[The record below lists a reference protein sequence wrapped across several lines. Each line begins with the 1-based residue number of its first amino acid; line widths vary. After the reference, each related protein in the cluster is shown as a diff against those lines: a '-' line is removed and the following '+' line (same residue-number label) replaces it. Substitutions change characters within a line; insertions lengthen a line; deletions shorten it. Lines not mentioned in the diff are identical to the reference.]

1 MKKEYLSPTMA
12 VIPVIQEHSVLET
25 GSGNLPDGSQ
35 GHNMDDETE
44 EYDTDESTHIS
55 GQAKQVS
62 LFFEEPFTMHK
73 VLKFVVYAVITLGVA
88 ACSQDDINSAEQN
101 KSNEETTITVDVTLD
116 KNVEEMVNAKQM
128 TAVWDTEQSAMTR
141 TPITYDK
148 QGSLTYNWKVG
159 STIPLFVYITDGAH
173 RISSKIDKGLQI
185 ISANKGY
192 FTFSVPAYFDL
203 SKLQV
208 ASATGKE
215 DGVENGAW
223 TQGIGTDGVM
233 RVSGPKE
240 IDATSYDYNI
250 PLYSKLTKVD
260 PVAKHA
266 KVQFLML
273 GSWIGVRAKSDMF
286 YKSNVYSIALKSDVL
301 HMDGTFDLSQT
312 SPVWKP
318 SPYRINIDRRQ
329 GKVLDE
335 CDTIKVNNFAIGGE
349 ADGAG
354 TTKYTKPFYIWVKA
368 TPGVTSTTKARVI
381 RRSEADSKTGAV
393 APQIDFLSM
402 RNRFCREAKA
412 IVDFKEGDTYNF
424 SINASLKETRGALM
438 ITEYYHS
445 SAENGENSWIEITN
459 ASRETVS
466 LKGYYLV
473 SPNPLN
479 VPPYR
484 ALYVANLTDLKALSR
499 GSSSVGMPG
508 NSTTSIP
515 AGKSICLA
523 AGTGYTEVVAKNKA
537 YQVINT
543 GSGVAS
549 PSAVTGRVRYSKFI
563 CKDGW
568 NIDLKN
574 PNNNIVDNFGIQVDY
589 KLNGSNGFYYNYYLG
604 QKDFIRSKEMSF
616 NAPYNGFNPMGWYY
630 MPIETSGLNF
640 LGTFNDYDSRFIP
653 FVDYKDG
660 GSANRVERY
669 HDMSYYTNIVHLP

>member
-1 MKKEYLSPTMA
+1 MNYIVKA
-12 VIPVIQEHSVLET
+12 FI
-25 GSGNLPDGSQ
+25 
-35 GHNMDDETE
+35 
-44 EYDTDESTHIS
+44 
-55 GQAKQVS
+55 
-62 LFFEEPFTMHK
+62 
-73 VLKFVVYAVITLGVA
+73 YATITFGLV
-88 ACSQDDINSAEQN
+88 ACSQEDINSTEQQ
-101 KSNEETTITVDVTLD
+101 KAKEEITFTVDVTLD
-116 KNVEEMVNAKQM
+116 KNVEDMVNAKQM
-128 TAVWDTEQSAMTR
+128 TNVWDAEQPAATR

-148 QGSLTYNWKVG
+148 QGSLTYNWRVG
-159 STIPLFVYITDGAH
+159 STIPLFVYITDGT
-173 RISSKIDKGLQI
+173 RQISRKVAKGLQI

-192 FTFSVPAYFDL
+192 FTFSVPSDFDL

-223 TQGIGTDGVM
+223 TQGIGANGVM
-233 RVSGPKE
+233 RVFGPE
-240 IDATSYDYNI
+240 VIDASSYDYNI

-260 PVAKHA
+260 PATKHA

-273 GSWIGVRAKSDMF
+273 GSWIGVRAKSDMY

-301 HMDGTFDLSQT
+301 HMDGTFDLSQA

-318 SPYRINIDRRQ
+318 SSYRINVDKRQ

-335 CDTIKVNNFAIGGE
+335 CDTIRVNNFAIGGE

-368 TPGVTSTTKARVI
+368 TPGVTSTKKARVI
-381 RRSEADSKTGAV
+381 LRSEADSKTGAV

-402 RNRFCREAKA
+402 RNRFYREAKD
-412 IVDFKEGDTYNF
+412 IVDFKDGDTYNF

-445 SAENGENSWIEITN
+445 SAQNGENSWIEITN

-473 SPNPLN
+473 SPNPWN
-479 VPPYR
+479 VPPYGR
-484 ALYVANLTDLKALSR
+484 LYVANLTDLKTLIR

-523 AGTGYTEVVAKNKA
+523 AGTGYAEVVAKNKA

-543 GSGVAS
+543 GSGIAS
-549 PSAVTGRVRYSKFI
+549 PSAVTGGVHYSKFI

-568 NIDLKN
+568 NIDLRD
-574 PNNNIVDNFGIQVDY
+574 PNNNIVDNFGIQVHY
-589 KLNGSNGFYYNYYLG
+589 ILNGSNGFYYNYYLG
-604 QKDFIRSKEMSF
+604 EKDFIRSKETPF
-616 NAPYNGFNPMGWYY
+616 NAPYNGFNPKGWYY

-640 LGTFNDYDSRFIP
+640 LGTFNDYDGRFIP
-653 FVDYKDG
+653 FKDYNDG
-660 GSANRVERY
+660 GDFTKRDRY
-669 HDMSYYTNIVHLP
+669 RDMSYYTDIVHLP

>member
-1 MKKEYLSPTMA
+1 
-12 VIPVIQEHSVLET
+12 
-25 GSGNLPDGSQ
+25 
-35 GHNMDDETE
+35 MDDETE

-192 FTFSVPAYFDL
+192 FTFSVPTNFDL

-301 HMDGTFDLSQT
+301 HMDGTFNLSQT

-318 SPYRINIDRRQ
+318 SEYRINIDRRQ

-381 RRSEADSKTGAV
+381 LRSEADSKTGAV

-549 PSAVTGRVRYSKFI
+549 PSAVTGGVRYSKFI

>member
-1 MKKEYLSPTMA
+1 MNYIVKTL
-12 VIPVIQEHSVLET
+12 I
-25 GSGNLPDGSQ
+25 
-35 GHNMDDETE
+35 
-44 EYDTDESTHIS
+44 
-55 GQAKQVS
+55 
-62 LFFEEPFTMHK
+62 
-73 VLKFVVYAVITLGVA
+73 YATITLGLV
-88 ACSQDDINSAEQN
+88 ACSQEDINSTEQQ
-101 KSNEETTITVDVTLD
+101 KAKEEITFTVDVTLD
-116 KNVEEMVNAKQM
+116 KNVEDMVNAKQM
-128 TAVWDTEQSAMTR
+128 TNVWDAEQPAATR

-148 QGSLTYNWKVG
+148 QGSLTYNWRVG
-159 STIPLFVYITDGAH
+159 STIPLFVYITDGT
-173 RISSKIDKGLQI
+173 RQISRKVAKGLQI

-192 FTFSVPAYFDL
+192 FTFSVPSDFDL

-223 TQGIGTDGVM
+223 TKGIGANGVM
-233 RVSGPKE
+233 RVFGPE
-240 IDATSYDYNI
+240 VIDASSYDYNI

-260 PVAKHA
+260 PATKHA

-273 GSWIGVRAKSDMF
+273 GSWIGVRAKSDMY

-301 HMDGTFDLSQT
+301 HMDGTFDLSQA

-318 SPYRINIDRRQ
+318 SPYRINVDKRQ

-335 CDTIKVNNFAIGGE
+335 CDTIRVNNFAIGGK

-368 TPGVTSTTKARVI
+368 TPGVTSTTKTRVI
-381 RRSEADSKTGAV
+381 LRSEADSKTGAV

-402 RNRFCREAKA
+402 RNRFYREAKA
-412 IVDFKEGDTYNF
+412 IVNFKDGDTYNF

-445 SAENGENSWIEITN
+445 SAQNGENSWIEITN

-473 SPNPLN
+473 SPNPWK
-479 VPPYR
+479 VPPYG

-543 GSGVAS
+543 GSGVS
-549 PSAVTGRVRYSKFI
+549 TPSAVTGGVRYSKYI

-568 NIDLKN
+568 NIDLKD
-574 PNNNIVDNFGIQVDY
+574 PNNNIVDNFGVEVAY
-589 KLNGSNGFYYNYYLG
+589 LLNGSNGFYYNYYLG
-604 QKDFIRSKEMSF
+604 ERDFIRSKETPF
-616 NAPYNGFNPMGWYY
+616 NAPYNGFNPKGWYY

-653 FVDYKDG
+653 FVDNKDG
-660 GSANRVERY
+660 GNFTKAERY
-669 HDMSYYTNIVHLP
+669 RDMSYYTNIIHLP

>member
-1 MKKEYLSPTMA
+1 MNYIVKA
-12 VIPVIQEHSVLET
+12 FI
-25 GSGNLPDGSQ
+25 
-35 GHNMDDETE
+35 
-44 EYDTDESTHIS
+44 
-55 GQAKQVS
+55 
-62 LFFEEPFTMHK
+62 
-73 VLKFVVYAVITLGVA
+73 YATITLGLV
-88 ACSQDDINSAEQN
+88 ACSQEDINSTEQQ
-101 KSNEETTITVDVTLD
+101 KAKEEITFTVDVTLD
-116 KNVEEMVNAKQM
+116 KNVEDMVNAKQM
-128 TAVWDTEQSAMTR
+128 TNVWDAEQPATTR

-148 QGSLTYNWKVG
+148 QGSLTYNWRVG
-159 STIPLFVYITDGAH
+159 STIPLFVYITDGKYQK
-173 RISSKIDKGLQI
+173 SYKLDKGLQV
-185 ISANKGY
+185 ISAHKGY
-192 FTFSVPAYFDL
+192 FTFSVPSDFDL

-223 TQGIGTDGVM
+223 TQGIGYDGVM
-233 RVSGPKE
+233 RVFGPKV
-240 IDATSYDYNI
+240 IDASSYDYNI

-260 PVAKHA
+260 PATKHA

-273 GSWIGVRAKSDMF
+273 GSWIGVRAKSDMY

-301 HMDGTFDLSQT
+301 HMDGKFDLSKA
-312 SPVWKP
+312 SPIWEADK
-318 SPYRINIDRRQ
+318 YRISFNARHNTI
-329 GKVLDE
+329 VDE
-335 CDTIKVNNFAIGGE
+335 CDTIRVNNFAIGGD

-368 TPGVTSTTKARVI
+368 TPGATSTTKARVI
-381 RRSEADSKTGAV
+381 LRSEADSKTGAV

-402 RNRFCREAKA
+402 RNRFYREAKA
-412 IVDFKEGDTYNF
+412 TVDFKDGDTYNF

-473 SPNPLN
+473 SPNPWN
-479 VPPYR
+479 VPPYGR
-484 ALYVANLTDLKALSR
+484 LYVANLTDLKTLSR

-523 AGTGYTEVVAKNKA
+523 AGTGYAEVVAKNKA

-543 GSGVAS
+543 GSGVS
-549 PSAVTGRVRYSKFI
+549 TPSAVTGGVRYSKYI

-568 NIDLKN
+568 NIDLKD
-574 PNNNIVDNFGIQVDY
+574 PNNNIVDNFGVEVGY
-589 KLNGSNGFYYNYYLG
+589 LLNGSNGFYYNYYLG
-604 QKDFIRSKEMSF
+604 ERDFIRSKETPF
-616 NAPYNGFNPMGWYY
+616 NAPYNGFNPKGWYY

-660 GSANRVERY
+660 GSVNRVDRY
-669 HDMSYYTNIVHLP
+669 RDMSYYTNIIHLP

>member
-1 MKKEYLSPTMA
+1 MNYIVKA
-12 VIPVIQEHSVLET
+12 FI
-25 GSGNLPDGSQ
+25 
-35 GHNMDDETE
+35 
-44 EYDTDESTHIS
+44 
-55 GQAKQVS
+55 
-62 LFFEEPFTMHK
+62 
-73 VLKFVVYAVITLGVA
+73 YATITLGLV
-88 ACSQDDINSAEQN
+88 ACSQEDINSTEQQ
-101 KSNEETTITVDVTLD
+101 KAKEEITFTVDVTLD
-116 KNVEEMVNAKQM
+116 KNVEDMVNAKQM
-128 TAVWDTEQSAMTR
+128 TNVWDAEQPAATR

-148 QGSLTYNWKVG
+148 QGSLTYNWRVG
-159 STIPLFVYITDGAH
+159 STIPLFVYITDGKYKK
-173 RISSKIDKGLQI
+173 SYKLDKGLQV

-192 FTFSVPAYFDL
+192 FTFSVPSDFDL

-223 TQGIGTDGVM
+223 TKGIGANGVM
-233 RVSGPKE
+233 RVFGPE
-240 IDATSYDYNI
+240 VIDASSYDYNI

-260 PVAKHA
+260 PATKHA

-273 GSWIGVRAKSDMF
+273 GSWIGVRAKSDMY

-301 HMDGTFDLSQT
+301 HMDGTFDLSQA

-318 SPYRINIDRRQ
+318 SPYRINVDKRQ

-335 CDTIKVNNFAIGGE
+335 CDTIRVNNFSIGGK

-368 TPGVTSTTKARVI
+368 TPGVTSTTKTRVI
-381 RRSEADSKTGAV
+381 LRSEADSKTGAV

-402 RNRFCREAKA
+402 RNRFYREAKA
-412 IVDFKEGDTYNF
+412 IVDFKDGDTYNF

-473 SPNPLN
+473 SPNPWN
-479 VPPYR
+479 VPPYGR
-484 ALYVANLTDLKALSR
+484 LYVANLTDLKTLSR

-523 AGTGYTEVVAKNKA
+523 AGTGYAEVVAKNKA

-543 GSGVAS
+543 GSGIAS
-549 PSAVTGRVRYSKFI
+549 PSAVTGGVHYSKFI

-568 NIDLKN
+568 NIDLRD
-574 PNNNIVDNFGIQVDY
+574 PNNNIVDNFGIQVHY
-589 KLNGSNGFYYNYYLG
+589 ILNGSNGFYYNYYLG
-604 QKDFIRSKEMSF
+604 EKDFIRSKETPF
-616 NAPYNGFNPMGWYY
+616 NAPYNGFNPKGWYY

-640 LGTFNDYDSRFIP
+640 LGTFNDYDGRFIP
-653 FVDYKDG
+653 FKDYNDG
-660 GSANRVERY
+660 GDFTKRNRYR
-669 HDMSYYTNIVHLP
+669 DMSYYTDIVHLP

>member
-1 MKKEYLSPTMA
+1 MNYIVKA
-12 VIPVIQEHSVLET
+12 FI
-25 GSGNLPDGSQ
+25 
-35 GHNMDDETE
+35 
-44 EYDTDESTHIS
+44 
-55 GQAKQVS
+55 
-62 LFFEEPFTMHK
+62 
-73 VLKFVVYAVITLGVA
+73 YATITLGLV
-88 ACSQDDINSAEQN
+88 ACSQEDINSTEQQ
-101 KSNEETTITVDVTLD
+101 KAKEEITFTVDVTLD
-116 KNVEEMVNAKQM
+116 KDVEDMVNAKQM
-128 TAVWDTEQSAMTR
+128 TNVWDAEQPAATR

-148 QGSLTYNWKVG
+148 QGSLTYNWRVG
-159 STIPLFVYITDGAH
+159 STIPLFVYITDGKYKK
-173 RISSKIDKGLQI
+173 SYKLDKGLQV
-185 ISANKGY
+185 ISAHKGY
-192 FTFSVPAYFDL
+192 FTFSVPSDFDL

-223 TQGIGTDGVM
+223 TQGIGYDGIM
-233 RVSGPKE
+233 RVFGPKV
-240 IDATSYDYNI
+240 IDASSYDYNI

-260 PVAKHA
+260 PSTKHA

-273 GSWIGVRAKSDMF
+273 GSWIGVRAKSDMY

-301 HMDGTFDLSQT
+301 HMDGKFDLSKA
-312 SPVWKP
+312 SPVWEADK
-318 SPYRINIDRRQ
+318 YRISFNARHNTI
-329 GKVLDE
+329 VDE
-335 CDTIKVNNFAIGGE
+335 CDTIRVNNFAIGGE

-368 TPGVTSTTKARVI
+368 TPGATSTTKTRVI
-381 RRSEADSKTGAV
+381 LRSEADSKTGAV

-402 RNRFCREAKA
+402 RNRFYREAKD
-412 IVDFKEGDTYNF
+412 IVNFKDGDTYNF

-445 SAENGENSWIEITN
+445 SAQNGENSWIEITN

-473 SPNPLN
+473 SPNPWN
-479 VPPYR
+479 VPPYG

-523 AGTGYTEVVAKNKA
+523 AGTGYAEVVAKNKA

-543 GSGVAS
+543 GSGVS
-549 PSAVTGRVRYSKFI
+549 TPSAVTGGVRYSKYI

-568 NIDLKN
+568 NIDLKD
-574 PNNNIVDNFGIQVDY
+574 PNNNIVDNFGVEVAY
-589 KLNGSNGFYYNYYLG
+589 LLNGSNGFYYNYYLG
-604 QKDFIRSKEMSF
+604 ERDFIRSKETPF
-616 NAPYNGFNPMGWYY
+616 NAPYNGFNPKGWYY

-653 FVDYKDG
+653 FVDNKDG
-660 GSANRVERY
+660 GNFTKAERY
-669 HDMSYYTNIVHLP
+669 RDMSYYTNIIHLP

>member
-1 MKKEYLSPTMA
+1 MRWTLQLLPVPQLNIHLSYLE
-12 VIPVIQEHSVLET
+12 I
-25 GSGNLPDGSQ
+25 
-35 GHNMDDETE
+35 TE
-44 EYDTDESTHIS
+44 IMNYIVK
-55 GQAKQVS
+55 A
-62 LFFEEPFTMHK
+62 FI
-73 VLKFVVYAVITLGVA
+73 YATITLGLV
-88 ACSQDDINSAEQN
+88 ACSQEDINSPEQQ
-101 KSNEETTITVDVTLD
+101 KAKEEITFTVDVTLD
-116 KNVEEMVNAKQM
+116 KNVEDMVNAKQM
-128 TAVWDTEQSAMTR
+128 TNVWDAEQPAATR

-148 QGSLTYNWKVG
+148 QGSLTYNWRVG
-159 STIPLFVYITDGAH
+159 STIPLFVYITDGT
-173 RISSKIDKGLQI
+173 RQISRKVAKGLQI

-192 FTFSVPAYFDL
+192 FTFSVPSDFDL

-223 TQGIGTDGVM
+223 TQGIGANGVM
-233 RVSGPKE
+233 RVFGPKV
-240 IDATSYDYNI
+240 IDASSYDYNI

-260 PVAKHA
+260 PTTKHA

-273 GSWIGVRAKSDMF
+273 GSWIGVRAKSDMY

-301 HMDGTFDLSQT
+301 HMDGTFDLSQA

-318 SPYRINIDRRQ
+318 GPYRINVDKRQ

-335 CDTIKVNNFAIGGE
+335 CDTIRVNNFAIGGE

-368 TPGVTSTTKARVI
+368 TPGATSTTKTRVI
-381 RRSEADSKTGAV
+381 LRSEADSKTGAV
-393 APQIDFLSM
+393 APQIEFLSM
-402 RNRFCREAKA
+402 RNRFYREAKA
-412 IVDFKEGDTYNF
+412 IVDFKDGDTYNF

-473 SPNPLN
+473 SPNPWN
-479 VPPYR
+479 VPPYG

-523 AGTGYTEVVAKNKA
+523 AGTGYAEVVAKNKA

-543 GSGVAS
+543 GSGVS
-549 PSAVTGRVRYSKFI
+549 TPSAVTGGVRYSKYI

-568 NIDLKN
+568 NIDLKD
-574 PNNNIVDNFGIQVDY
+574 PNNNIVDNLGVEVGY
-589 KLNGSNGFYYNYYLG
+589 LLNGSNGFYYNYYLG
-604 QKDFIRSKEMSF
+604 ERDFIRSKETPF
-616 NAPYNGFNPMGWYY
+616 NAPYNGFNPKGWYY

-660 GSANRVERY
+660 GSVNRPERY
-669 HDMSYYTNIVHLP
+669 HDMSYYTNIIHLP

>member
-1 MKKEYLSPTMA
+1 MNYIVKA
-12 VIPVIQEHSVLET
+12 FI
-25 GSGNLPDGSQ
+25 
-35 GHNMDDETE
+35 
-44 EYDTDESTHIS
+44 
-55 GQAKQVS
+55 
-62 LFFEEPFTMHK
+62 
-73 VLKFVVYAVITLGVA
+73 YATITLGLV
-88 ACSQDDINSAEQN
+88 ACSQEDINSTERQKA
-101 KSNEETTITVDVTLD
+101 KEEITFTVDVTLD
-116 KNVEEMVNAKQM
+116 KNVEDMVNAKQM
-128 TAVWDTEQSAMTR
+128 TNVWDAEQPAATR

-148 QGSLTYNWKVG
+148 QGSLTYNWRVG
-159 STIPLFVYITDGAH
+159 STIPLFVYITDGT
-173 RISSKIDKGLQI
+173 RQISRKVAKGLQI

-192 FTFSVPAYFDL
+192 FTFSVPSDFDL

-223 TQGIGTDGVM
+223 TQGIGVNGVM
-233 RVSGPKE
+233 RVFGPE
-240 IDATSYDYNI
+240 VIDASSYDYNI

-260 PVAKHA
+260 PATKHA

-273 GSWIGVRAKSDMF
+273 GSWIGVRAKSDMY

-301 HMDGTFDLSQT
+301 HMDGTFDLSQA
-312 SPVWKP
+312 SPVWKADK
-318 SPYRINIDRRQ
+318 YRINVDKRQ

-335 CDTIKVNNFAIGGE
+335 CDTIRVNNFAIGGE

-368 TPGVTSTTKARVI
+368 TPGVTSTTKTRVI
-381 RRSEADSKTGAV
+381 LRSEADSKTGAV

-402 RNRFCREAKA
+402 RNRFYREAKA
-412 IVDFKEGDTYNF
+412 IVDFKDGDTYNF

-445 SAENGENSWIEITN
+445 SAQNGENSWIEITN
-459 ASRETVS
+459 ASRETVL

-473 SPNPLN
+473 SPNPWN
-479 VPPYR
+479 VEPYG

-523 AGTGYTEVVAKNKA
+523 AGTGYAEVVAKNKA

-543 GSGVAS
+543 GSGLS
-549 PSAVTGRVRYSKFI
+549 TPSAVTGGVRYSKYI

-568 NIDLKN
+568 NIDLKD
-574 PNNNIVDNFGIQVDY
+574 PNNNIVDNFGVEVAY
-589 KLNGSNGFYYNYYLG
+589 LLNGSNGFYYNYYLG
-604 QKDFIRSKEMSF
+604 ERDFIRSKETPF
-616 NAPYNGFNPMGWYY
+616 NAPYNGFNPKGWYY

-660 GSANRVERY
+660 GSVNRVDRY
-669 HDMSYYTNIVHLP
+669 RDMSYYTNIIHLP

>member
-1 MKKEYLSPTMA
+1 MNYIVKTF
-12 VIPVIQEHSVLET
+12 I
-25 GSGNLPDGSQ
+25 
-35 GHNMDDETE
+35 
-44 EYDTDESTHIS
+44 
-55 GQAKQVS
+55 
-62 LFFEEPFTMHK
+62 
-73 VLKFVVYAVITLGVA
+73 YATITLGLV
-88 ACSQDDINSAEQN
+88 ACSQEDINSTERQKA
-101 KSNEETTITVDVTLD
+101 KEEITFTVDVTLD
-116 KNVEEMVNAKQM
+116 KNVEDMVNAKQM
-128 TAVWDTEQSAMTR
+128 TNVWDAEQPAATR

-148 QGSLTYNWKVG
+148 QGSLTYNWRVG
-159 STIPLFVYITDGAH
+159 STIPLFVYITDGKYKK
-173 RISSKIDKGLQI
+173 SYKLDKGLQV
-185 ISANKGY
+185 ISAHKGY
-192 FTFSVPAYFDL
+192 FTFSVPSYFDS

-223 TQGIGTDGVM
+223 TIGIDYYGVM
-233 RVSGPKE
+233 RVFGPKV
-240 IDATSYDYNI
+240 IDASSYDYNI

-260 PVAKHA
+260 PATKHA

-273 GSWIGVRAKSDMF
+273 GSWIGVRAKSDMY

-301 HMDGTFDLSQT
+301 HMDGTFDLSQA

-318 SPYRINIDRRQ
+318 SPYRINVDKRQ

-335 CDTIKVNNFAIGGE
+335 CDTIRVNNFAIGGE

-368 TPGVTSTTKARVI
+368 TPGATSTTKTRVI
-381 RRSEADSKTGAV
+381 LRSEADSKTGAV

-402 RNRFCREAKA
+402 RNRFYREAKA
-412 IVDFKEGDTYNF
+412 IVDFKDGDTYNF
-424 SINASLKETRGALM
+424 SINASLKETRGVLM

-473 SPNPLN
+473 SPNPWN
-479 VPPYR
+479 VPPYG

-523 AGTGYTEVVAKNKA
+523 ASTGYAEVVAKNKA

-543 GSGVAS
+543 GSGVS
-549 PSAVTGRVRYSKFI
+549 TPSAVTGGVRYSKYI

-568 NIDLKN
+568 NIDLKD
-574 PNNNIVDNFGIQVDY
+574 PNNNIVDNFGVEVGY
-589 KLNGSNGFYYNYYLG
+589 LLNGSNGFYYNYYLG
-604 QKDFIRSKEMSF
+604 ERDFIRSKETPF
-616 NAPYNGFNPMGWYY
+616 NAPYNGFNPKGWYY

-660 GSANRVERY
+660 GSVNRVDR
-669 HDMSYYTNIVHLP
+669 HRDMSYYTNIIHLP

>member
-381 RRSEADSKTGAV
+381 LRSEADSKTGAV

-549 PSAVTGRVRYSKFI
+549 PSAVTGGVRYSKFI

-616 NAPYNGFNPMGWYY
+616 NAPYNGFN
-630 MPIETSGLNF
+630 
-640 LGTFNDYDSRFIP
+640 
-653 FVDYKDG
+653 DG
-660 GSANRVERY
+660 MVLHANRNKR
-669 HDMSYYTNIVHLP
+669 IKLPWNF

>member
-1 MKKEYLSPTMA
+1 MNYIVKA
-12 VIPVIQEHSVLET
+12 FI
-25 GSGNLPDGSQ
+25 
-35 GHNMDDETE
+35 
-44 EYDTDESTHIS
+44 
-55 GQAKQVS
+55 
-62 LFFEEPFTMHK
+62 
-73 VLKFVVYAVITLGVA
+73 YATITLGLV
-88 ACSQDDINSAEQN
+88 ACSQEDINSPGQQKA
-101 KSNEETTITVDVTLD
+101 KEEITFTVDVTLD
-116 KNVEEMVNAKQM
+116 KNVEDMVNAKQM
-128 TAVWDTEQSAMTR
+128 TNVWDAEQPAATR

-148 QGSLTYNWKVG
+148 QGSLTYNWRVG
-159 STIPLFVYITDGAH
+159 STIPLFVYITDGT
-173 RISSKIDKGLQI
+173 RQISRKVATGLQI
-185 ISANKGY
+185 ISAYKGY
-192 FTFSVPAYFDL
+192 FTFSVPSDFDL

-223 TQGIGTDGVM
+223 TQGIGYDGVM
-233 RVSGPKE
+233 RVFGPKV
-240 IDATSYDYNI
+240 IDASSYDYNI

-260 PVAKHA
+260 PATKHA

-273 GSWIGVRAKSDMF
+273 GSWIGVRAKSDMY

-301 HMDGTFDLSQT
+301 HMDGTFDLSQA

-318 SPYRINIDRRQ
+318 GPYRINVDKRQ

-335 CDTIKVNNFAIGGE
+335 CDTIRVNNFAIGGE

-368 TPGVTSTTKARVI
+368 TPGATSTTKTRVI
-381 RRSEADSKTGAV
+381 LRSEADSKTGAV

-402 RNRFCREAKA
+402 RNRFYREAKA
-412 IVDFKEGDTYNF
+412 IVDFKDGDTYNF

-473 SPNPLN
+473 SPNPWN
-479 VPPYR
+479 VPPYG

-499 GSSSVGMPG
+499 GSSSVGMPE

-523 AGTGYTEVVAKNKA
+523 AGTGYAEVVAKNKA

-543 GSGVAS
+543 GSGAS
-549 PSAVTGRVRYSKFI
+549 TPSAVTGGVRYSKYI

-568 NIDLKN
+568 NIDLKD
-574 PNNNIVDNFGIQVDY
+574 PNNNIVDNFGVEVDY
-589 KLNGSNGFYYNYYLG
+589 LLNGSNGFYYNYYLG
-604 QKDFIRSKEMSF
+604 ERDFIRSKETPF
-616 NAPYNGFNPMGWYY
+616 NAPYNGFNPKGWYY

-660 GSANRVERY
+660 GSGNRPERY
-669 HDMSYYTNIVHLP
+669 RDMSYYTNIIHLP

>member
-1 MKKEYLSPTMA
+1 MMKTRSMRWTNQLLPVSQLNIHQSYLE
-12 VIPVIQEHSVLET
+12 I
-25 GSGNLPDGSQ
+25 
-35 GHNMDDETE
+35 TE
-44 EYDTDESTHIS
+44 IMNYIVK
-55 GQAKQVS
+55 A
-62 LFFEEPFTMHK
+62 FI
-73 VLKFVVYAVITLGVA
+73 YATITLGLV
-88 ACSQDDINSAEQN
+88 ACSQEDINSTEQQ
-101 KSNEETTITVDVTLD
+101 KAKEEITFTVDVTLD
-116 KNVEEMVNAKQM
+116 KNVEDMVNAKQM
-128 TAVWDTEQSAMTR
+128 TNVWDAEQPAATR

-148 QGSLTYNWKVG
+148 QGSLTYNWRVG
-159 STIPLFVYITDGAH
+159 STIPLFVYITDGT
-173 RISSKIDKGLQI
+173 RQISRKVAKGLQI

-192 FTFSVPAYFDL
+192 FTFSVPSDFDL

-223 TQGIGTDGVM
+223 TKGIGVNGVM
-233 RVSGPKE
+233 RVFGPE
-240 IDATSYDYNI
+240 VIDASSYDYNI

-260 PVAKHA
+260 PATKHA

-273 GSWIGVRAKSDMF
+273 GSWIGVRAKSDMY

-301 HMDGTFDLSQT
+301 HMDGTFDLSQA
-312 SPVWKP
+312 SPVWKADK
-318 SPYRINIDRRQ
+318 YRINVDKRQ

-335 CDTIKVNNFAIGGE
+335 CDTIRVNNFAIGGE

-368 TPGVTSTTKARVI
+368 TPGVTSTTKTRVI
-381 RRSEADSKTGAV
+381 LRSEADSKTGAV

-402 RNRFCREAKA
+402 RNRFYREAKA
-412 IVDFKEGDTYNF
+412 IVDFKDGDTYNF

-473 SPNPLN
+473 SPNPWN
-479 VPPYR
+479 VPPYGR
-484 ALYVANLTDLKALSR
+484 LYVANLTDLKTLSR

-523 AGTGYTEVVAKNKA
+523 AGTGYAEVVAKNKA

-543 GSGVAS
+543 GSGLS
-549 PSAVTGRVRYSKFI
+549 TPSAVTGGVRYSKYI

-574 PNNNIVDNFGIQVDY
+574 PNNNIVDNFGVEVAY
-589 KLNGSNGFYYNYYLG
+589 LLNGSNGFYYNYYLG
-604 QKDFIRSKEMSF
+604 EKDFIRSKETPF
-616 NAPYNGFNPMGWYY
+616 NAPYNGFNPKGWYY

-640 LGTFNDYDSRFIP
+640 LGTFNDYDGRFIP
-653 FVDYKDG
+653 FKDYNDG
-660 GSANRVERY
+660 GDFTKRNRYR
-669 HDMSYYTNIVHLP
+669 DMSYYTDIVHLP

>member
-1 MKKEYLSPTMA
+1 MNSIIKSFIFVA
-12 VIPVIQEHSVLET
+12 
-25 GSGNLPDGSQ
+25 
-35 GHNMDDETE
+35 
-44 EYDTDESTHIS
+44 IS
-55 GQAKQVS
+55 
-62 LFFEEPFTMHK
+62 
-73 VLKFVVYAVITLGVA
+73 LGLA
-88 ACSQDDINSAEQN
+88 ACSQEDITSNEQ
-101 KSNEETTITVDVTLD
+101 KKATEETTFIVDVTLD
-116 KNVEEMVNAKQM
+116 KNVEDMVNAKQM
-128 TAVWDTEQSAMTR
+128 TAVWDAEQSTMTR

-159 STIPLFVYITDGAH
+159 STIPLFVYITDGKYQK
-173 RISSKIDKGLQI
+173 SYKLDKGLQI

-192 FTFSVPAYFDL
+192 FTFSVPTYFDL

-223 TQGIGTDGVM
+223 TIGIGIDGVM
-233 RVSGPKE
+233 RVFGPKV
-240 IDATSYDYNI
+240 IDANSYDYNI
-250 PLYSKLTKVD
+250 PLYSKLTNVD
-260 PVAKHA
+260 PVTKHA

-273 GSWIGVRAKSDMF
+273 GSWIGVRAKSDMY
-286 YKSNVYSIALKSDVL
+286 YKSSVYSIALKSDVL
-301 HMDGTFDLSQT
+301 HMDGTFDLSQS
-312 SPVWKP
+312 SPIWKP

-335 CDTIKVNNFAIGGE
+335 CDTIRVNNFVIGGE

-381 RRSEADSKTGAV
+381 LRSEADSKTGAV

-402 RNRFCREAKA
+402 RNRFYREAKD
-412 IVDFKEGDTYNF
+412 IVNFKDGDTYNF

-445 SAENGENSWIEITN
+445 SAQNGENSWIEITN

-473 SPNPLN
+473 SPNPWN
-479 VPPYR
+479 VPPYGR
-484 ALYVANLTDLKALSR
+484 LYVANLTDLKALSR
-499 GSSSVGMPG
+499 GSSCVGMPG

-523 AGTGYTEVVAKNKA
+523 AGTGYAEVVSKNKA

-543 GSGVAS
+543 GSGIAS
-549 PSAVTGRVRYSKFI
+549 PSAVTGGVHYSKFI

-568 NIDLKN
+568 NIDLRD
-574 PNNNIVDNFGIQVDY
+574 PNNNIVDNFGIQVHY
-589 KLNGSNGFYYNYYLG
+589 ILNGSNGFYYNYYLG
-604 QKDFIRSKEMSF
+604 EKDFIRSKETPF
-616 NAPYNGFNPMGWYY
+616 NAPYNGFNPKGWYY

-640 LGTFNDYDSRFIP
+640 LGTFNDYDGRFIP
-653 FVDYKDG
+653 FKDYNDG
-660 GSANRVERY
+660 GEFTKSERY
-669 HDMSYYTNIVHLP
+669 RDMSYYTDIVHLP

>member
-62 LFFEEPFTMHK
+62 LFFKEPFTMHK

-192 FTFSVPAYFDL
+192 FTFSVPTNFDL

-318 SPYRINIDRRQ
+318 SEYRINIDRRQ

-335 CDTIKVNNFAIGGE
+335 CDTIRVNNFAIGGE

-381 RRSEADSKTGAV
+381 LRSEADSKTGAV

-549 PSAVTGRVRYSKFI
+549 PSAVTGGVRYSKFI

>member
-1 MKKEYLSPTMA
+1 MNYIVKA
-12 VIPVIQEHSVLET
+12 FI
-25 GSGNLPDGSQ
+25 
-35 GHNMDDETE
+35 
-44 EYDTDESTHIS
+44 
-55 GQAKQVS
+55 
-62 LFFEEPFTMHK
+62 
-73 VLKFVVYAVITLGVA
+73 YATITLGLV
-88 ACSQDDINSAEQN
+88 ACSQEDINSTEQQ
-101 KSNEETTITVDVTLD
+101 KAKEEITFTVDVTLD
-116 KNVEEMVNAKQM
+116 KNVEDMVNAKQM
-128 TAVWDTEQSAMTR
+128 TNVWDAEQPAATR

-148 QGSLTYNWKVG
+148 QGALTYNWRVG
-159 STIPLFVYITDGAH
+159 STIPLFVYITDGKYKK
-173 RISSKIDKGLQI
+173 SYKLDKGLQV
-185 ISANKGY
+185 ISAHKGY
-192 FTFSVPAYFDL
+192 FTFSVPTYFDL

-223 TQGIGTDGVM
+223 TQGIGANGIM
-233 RVSGPKE
+233 RVFGPE
-240 IDATSYDYNI
+240 VIDASSYDYNI

-260 PVAKHA
+260 PATKHA

-273 GSWIGVRAKSDMF
+273 GSWIGVRAKSDMY

-301 HMDGTFDLSQT
+301 HMDGTFDLSQA

-318 SPYRINIDRRQ
+318 SSYRINVDKRQ

-335 CDTIKVNNFAIGGE
+335 CDTIRVNNFAIGGE

-368 TPGVTSTTKARVI
+368 TPGVTSTTKTRVI
-381 RRSEADSKTGAV
+381 LRSEADSKTGAV

-402 RNRFCREAKA
+402 RNRFYREAKA
-412 IVDFKEGDTYNF
+412 TVAFKDGDTYNF

-459 ASRETVS
+459 ASRETIS

-473 SPNPLN
+473 SPNPWN
-479 VPPYR
+479 VEPYGR
-484 ALYVANLTDLKALSR
+484 LYVANLTDLKALSR

-523 AGTGYTEVVAKNKA
+523 AGNGYAEVVSKNKA

-543 GSGVAS
+543 GSGIAS
-549 PSAVTGRVRYSKFI
+549 PSAVTGGVHYSKFI

-568 NIDLKN
+568 NIDLRD
-574 PNNNIVDNFGIQVDY
+574 PNNNIVDNFGIQVHY
-589 KLNGSNGFYYNYYLG
+589 ILNGSNGFYYNYYLG
-604 QKDFIRSKEMSF
+604 EKDFIRSKETPF
-616 NAPYNGFNPMGWYY
+616 NAPYNGFNPKGWYY

-640 LGTFNDYDSRFIP
+640 LGTFNDYDGRFIP
-653 FVDYKDG
+653 FKDYNDG
-660 GSANRVERY
+660 GDFTKRDRY
-669 HDMSYYTNIVHLP
+669 RDMSYYTDIVHLP

>member
-62 LFFEEPFTMHK
+62 LFLKEPFTMHK
-73 VLKFVVYAVITLGVA
+73 VLKFVVYAVITLGIA

-368 TPGVTSTTKARVI
+368 TPGITSTTKARVI
-381 RRSEADSKTGAV
+381 LRSEADSKTGAV

-549 PSAVTGRVRYSKFI
+549 PSAVTGGVRYSKFI

>member
-1 MKKEYLSPTMA
+1 MNYIVKAL
-12 VIPVIQEHSVLET
+12 I
-25 GSGNLPDGSQ
+25 
-35 GHNMDDETE
+35 
-44 EYDTDESTHIS
+44 
-55 GQAKQVS
+55 
-62 LFFEEPFTMHK
+62 
-73 VLKFVVYAVITLGVA
+73 YATITLGLV
-88 ACSQDDINSAEQN
+88 ACSQEDINSTEQQ
-101 KSNEETTITVDVTLD
+101 KAKEEITFTVDVTLD
-116 KNVEEMVNAKQM
+116 KNVEDMVNAKQM
-128 TAVWDTEQSAMTR
+128 TNVWDAEQPAATR

-148 QGSLTYNWKVG
+148 QGSLTYNWRVG
-159 STIPLFVYITDGAH
+159 STIPLFVYITDGT
-173 RISSKIDKGLQI
+173 RQISRKVAKGLQI

-192 FTFSVPAYFDL
+192 FTFSVPSDFDL

-223 TQGIGTDGVM
+223 TKGIGANGVM
-233 RVSGPKE
+233 RVFGPE
-240 IDATSYDYNI
+240 VIDASSYDYNI

-260 PVAKHA
+260 PATKHA

-273 GSWIGVRAKSDMF
+273 GSWIGVRAKSDMY

-301 HMDGTFDLSQT
+301 HMDGTFDLSQA

-318 SPYRINIDRRQ
+318 SPYRINVDKRQ

-335 CDTIKVNNFAIGGE
+335 CDTIRVNNFSIGGK

-368 TPGVTSTTKARVI
+368 TPGVTSTTKTRVI
-381 RRSEADSKTGAV
+381 LRSEADSKTGAV

-402 RNRFCREAKA
+402 RNRFYREAKA
-412 IVDFKEGDTYNF
+412 IVDFKDGDTYNF

-445 SAENGENSWIEITN
+445 SAQNGENSWIEITN

-473 SPNPLN
+473 SPNPWN
-479 VPPYR
+479 VPPYGR
-484 ALYVANLTDLKALSR
+484 LYVANLTDLKALSR

-523 AGTGYTEVVAKNKA
+523 AGTGYAEVVAKNKA

-543 GSGVAS
+543 GSGIAS
-549 PSAVTGRVRYSKFI
+549 PSAVTGGVHYSKFI

-568 NIDLKN
+568 NIDLRD
-574 PNNNIVDNFGIQVDY
+574 PNNNIVDNFGIQVHY
-589 KLNGSNGFYYNYYLG
+589 ILNGSNGFYYNYYLG
-604 QKDFIRSKEMSF
+604 EKDFIRSKETPF
-616 NAPYNGFNPMGWYY
+616 NAPYNGFNPKGWYY

-640 LGTFNDYDSRFIP
+640 LGTFNDYDGRFIP
-653 FVDYKDG
+653 FKDYNDG
-660 GSANRVERY
+660 GDFTKRNRYR
-669 HDMSYYTNIVHLP
+669 DMSYYTDIVHLP

>member
-1 MKKEYLSPTMA
+1 MMKTRSMRWTNQLLPVSQLNIHQSYLE
-12 VIPVIQEHSVLET
+12 I
-25 GSGNLPDGSQ
+25 
-35 GHNMDDETE
+35 TE
-44 EYDTDESTHIS
+44 IMNYIVK
-55 GQAKQVS
+55 A
-62 LFFEEPFTMHK
+62 FI
-73 VLKFVVYAVITLGVA
+73 YATITLGLV
-88 ACSQDDINSAEQN
+88 ACSQEDINSTEQQ
-101 KSNEETTITVDVTLD
+101 KAKEEITFTVDVTLD
-116 KNVEEMVNAKQM
+116 KNVEDMVNAKQM
-128 TAVWDTEQSAMTR
+128 TNVWDAEQPAATR

-148 QGSLTYNWKVG
+148 QGSLTYNWRVG
-159 STIPLFVYITDGAH
+159 STIPLFVYITDGKYKK
-173 RISSKIDKGLQI
+173 SYKLDKGLQV
-185 ISANKGY
+185 ISAHKGY
-192 FTFSVPAYFDL
+192 FTFSVPSDFDL

-223 TQGIGTDGVM
+223 TQGIGADGVM
-233 RVSGPKE
+233 RVFGPE
-240 IDATSYDYNI
+240 VIDASSYDYNI

-260 PVAKHA
+260 PATKHA
-266 KVQFLML
+266 KVQFLMI
-273 GSWIGVRAKSDMF
+273 GSWIGVRAKSDMY

-301 HMDGTFDLSQT
+301 HMDGTFDLSQA

-318 SPYRINIDRRQ
+318 SPYRINVDKRQ

-335 CDTIKVNNFAIGGE
+335 CDTIRVNNFAIGGE

-368 TPGVTSTTKARVI
+368 TPGVTSTTKTRVI
-381 RRSEADSKTGAV
+381 LRSEADSKTGAV

-402 RNRFCREAKA
+402 RNRFYREAKD
-412 IVDFKEGDTYNF
+412 IVDFKDGDTYNF

-445 SAENGENSWIEITN
+445 SAQNGENSWIEITN

-473 SPNPLN
+473 SPNPWN
-479 VPPYR
+479 VPPYGR
-484 ALYVANLTDLKALSR
+484 LYVANLTDLKTLSR

-523 AGTGYTEVVAKNKA
+523 AGTGYAEVVAKNKA

-543 GSGVAS
+543 GSGIAS
-549 PSAVTGRVRYSKFI
+549 PSAVTGGVHYSKFI

-568 NIDLKN
+568 NIDLRD
-574 PNNNIVDNFGIQVDY
+574 PNNNIVDNFGIQVHY
-589 KLNGSNGFYYNYYLG
+589 ILNGSNGFYYNYYLG
-604 QKDFIRSKEMSF
+604 EKDFIRSKETPF
-616 NAPYNGFNPMGWYY
+616 NAPYNGFNPKGWYY

-640 LGTFNDYDSRFIP
+640 LGTFNDYDGRFIP
-653 FVDYKDG
+653 FKDYNDG
-660 GSANRVERY
+660 GDFTKRNRYR
-669 HDMSYYTNIVHLP
+669 DMSYYTDIVHLP

>member
-1 MKKEYLSPTMA
+1 MNYIVKTL
-12 VIPVIQEHSVLET
+12 I
-25 GSGNLPDGSQ
+25 
-35 GHNMDDETE
+35 
-44 EYDTDESTHIS
+44 
-55 GQAKQVS
+55 
-62 LFFEEPFTMHK
+62 
-73 VLKFVVYAVITLGVA
+73 YATITLGLV
-88 ACSQDDINSAEQN
+88 ACSQEDINSIERQKA
-101 KSNEETTITVDVTLD
+101 KEEITFTVDVTLD
-116 KNVEEMVNAKQM
+116 KNVEDMVNAKQM
-128 TAVWDTEQSAMTR
+128 TNVWDAEQPAATR

-148 QGSLTYNWKVG
+148 QGSLTYNWRVG
-159 STIPLFVYITDGAH
+159 STIPLFVYITDGT
-173 RISSKIDKGLQI
+173 RQISRKIANGLQI

-192 FTFSVPAYFDL
+192 FTFSVPSDFDL

-223 TQGIGTDGVM
+223 TIGIGNDGVM
-233 RVSGPKE
+233 RVFGPKV
-240 IDATSYDYNI
+240 IDASSYDYNI

-260 PVAKHA
+260 PATKHA

-273 GSWIGVRAKSDMF
+273 GSWIGVRAKSDMY

-301 HMDGTFDLSQT
+301 HMDGTFDLSQA
-312 SPVWKP
+312 SPVWKA
-318 SPYRINIDRRQ
+318 SPYRINVDKRQ

-335 CDTIKVNNFAIGGE
+335 CDTIRVNNFAIGGE

-368 TPGVTSTTKARVI
+368 TPGVTSTKKTRVI
-381 RRSEADSKTGAV
+381 LRSEADSKTGAV

-402 RNRFCREAKA
+402 RNRFYREAKA
-412 IVDFKEGDTYNF
+412 NVDFKDGDTYNF

-445 SAENGENSWIEITN
+445 SPENGENSWIEITN

-473 SPNPLN
+473 SPNPWN
-479 VPPYR
+479 VPPYG

-499 GSSSVGMPG
+499 GSSSVGMPE

-523 AGTGYTEVVAKNKA
+523 AGTGYAEVVAKNKA

-543 GSGVAS
+543 GSGAS
-549 PSAVTGRVRYSKFI
+549 TPSAVTGGVRYSKYI

-568 NIDLKN
+568 NIDLKD
-574 PNNNIVDNFGIQVDY
+574 PNNNIVDNFGVEVDY
-589 KLNGSNGFYYNYYLG
+589 LLNGSNGFYYNYYLG
-604 QKDFIRSKEMSF
+604 ERDFIRSKETPF
-616 NAPYNGFNPMGWYY
+616 NAPYNGFNPKGWYY

-660 GSANRVERY
+660 GSVNRVDRY
-669 HDMSYYTNIVHLP
+669 HDMSYYTNIIHLP

>member
-1 MKKEYLSPTMA
+1 MNYIVK
-12 VIPVIQEHSVLET
+12 IFI
-25 GSGNLPDGSQ
+25 
-35 GHNMDDETE
+35 
-44 EYDTDESTHIS
+44 
-55 GQAKQVS
+55 
-62 LFFEEPFTMHK
+62 
-73 VLKFVVYAVITLGVA
+73 YATITLGLV
-88 ACSQDDINSAEQN
+88 ACSQEDINSTEQQ
-101 KSNEETTITVDVTLD
+101 KAKEEITFTVDVTLD
-116 KNVEEMVNAKQM
+116 KNVEDMVNAKQM
-128 TAVWDTEQSAMTR
+128 TNVWDAEQPAATR

-148 QGSLTYNWKVG
+148 QGSLTYNWRVG
-159 STIPLFVYITDGAH
+159 STIPLFVYITDGKYKK
-173 RISSKIDKGLQI
+173 SYKLDKGLQV
-185 ISANKGY
+185 ISAHKGY
-192 FTFSVPAYFDL
+192 FTFSVPSDFDL

-223 TQGIGTDGVM
+223 TQGIGADGVM
-233 RVSGPKE
+233 RVFGPE
-240 IDATSYDYNI
+240 VIDASSYDYNI

-260 PVAKHA
+260 PATKHA
-266 KVQFLML
+266 KVQFLMI
-273 GSWIGVRAKSDMF
+273 GSWIGVRAKSDMY

-301 HMDGTFDLSQT
+301 HMDGTFDLSQA

-318 SPYRINIDRRQ
+318 SPYRINVDKRQ

-335 CDTIKVNNFAIGGE
+335 CDTIRVNNFAIGGE

-368 TPGVTSTTKARVI
+368 TPGVTSTTKTRVI
-381 RRSEADSKTGAV
+381 LRSEADSKTGAV

-402 RNRFCREAKA
+402 RNRFYREAKA
-412 IVDFKEGDTYNF
+412 IVDFKDGDTYNF

-473 SPNPLN
+473 SPNPWN
-479 VPPYR
+479 VPPYGR
-484 ALYVANLTDLKALSR
+484 LYVANLTDLKTLSR

-523 AGTGYTEVVAKNKA
+523 AGTGYAEVVAKNKA

-543 GSGVAS
+543 GSGIAS
-549 PSAVTGRVRYSKFI
+549 PSAVTGGVHYSKFI

-568 NIDLKN
+568 NIDLRD
-574 PNNNIVDNFGIQVDY
+574 PNNNIVDNFGIQVHY
-589 KLNGSNGFYYNYYLG
+589 ILNGSNGFYYNYYLG
-604 QKDFIRSKEMSF
+604 EKDFIRSKETPF
-616 NAPYNGFNPMGWYY
+616 NAPYNGFNPKGWYY

-640 LGTFNDYDSRFIP
+640 LGTFNDYDGRFIP
-653 FVDYKDG
+653 FKDYNDG
-660 GSANRVERY
+660 GDFTKRNRYR
-669 HDMSYYTNIVHLP
+669 DMSYYTDIVHLP

>member
-1 MKKEYLSPTMA
+1 MNYIVKA
-12 VIPVIQEHSVLET
+12 FI
-25 GSGNLPDGSQ
+25 
-35 GHNMDDETE
+35 
-44 EYDTDESTHIS
+44 
-55 GQAKQVS
+55 
-62 LFFEEPFTMHK
+62 
-73 VLKFVVYAVITLGVA
+73 YATITLGLV
-88 ACSQDDINSAEQN
+88 ACSQEDINSTEQQ
-101 KSNEETTITVDVTLD
+101 KAKEEITFTVDVTLD
-116 KNVEEMVNAKQM
+116 KNVEDMVNAKQM
-128 TAVWDTEQSAMTR
+128 TNVWDAEQPAATR

-148 QGSLTYNWKVG
+148 QGSLTYNWRVG
-159 STIPLFVYITDGAH
+159 STIPLFVYITDGT
-173 RISSKIDKGLQI
+173 RQISRKVAKGLQI

-192 FTFSVPAYFDL
+192 FTFSVPSDFDL

-223 TQGIGTDGVM
+223 TQGIGANGVM
-233 RVSGPKE
+233 RVFGPE
-240 IDATSYDYNI
+240 VIDASSYDYNI

-260 PVAKHA
+260 PATKHA

-273 GSWIGVRAKSDMF
+273 GSWIGVRAKSDMY

-301 HMDGTFDLSQT
+301 HMDGTFDLSQA

-318 SPYRINIDRRQ
+318 SSYRINVDERQ

-335 CDTIKVNNFAIGGE
+335 CDTIRVNNFAIGGE

-368 TPGVTSTTKARVI
+368 TPGVTSTTKTRVI
-381 RRSEADSKTGAV
+381 LRSEADSKTGAV

-402 RNRFCREAKA
+402 RNRFYREAKD
-412 IVDFKEGDTYNF
+412 IVDFKDGDTYNF

-445 SAENGENSWIEITN
+445 SAQNGENSWIEITN

-473 SPNPLN
+473 SPNPWN
-479 VPPYR
+479 VPPYG
-484 ALYVANLTDLKALSR
+484 ALYVANLSDLKALSR

-523 AGTGYTEVVAKNKA
+523 AGTGYAEVVAKNKA

-543 GSGVAS
+543 GSGVS
-549 PSAVTGRVRYSKFI
+549 TPSAVTGGVRYSKYI

-574 PNNNIVDNFGIQVDY
+574 PNNNIVDNFGVEVAY
-589 KLNGSNGFYYNYYLG
+589 LLNGSNGFYYNYYLG
-604 QKDFIRSKEMSF
+604 ERDFIRSKETPF
-616 NAPYNGFNPMGWYY
+616 NAPYNGFNPKGWYY

-653 FVDYKDG
+653 FVDNKDG
-660 GSANRVERY
+660 GNFTKAERY
-669 HDMSYYTNIVHLP
+669 HDMSYYTNIIHLP

>member
-1 MKKEYLSPTMA
+1 MRWTNQLLPVSQLNIHQSYLE
-12 VIPVIQEHSVLET
+12 I
-25 GSGNLPDGSQ
+25 
-35 GHNMDDETE
+35 TE
-44 EYDTDESTHIS
+44 IMNYIVK
-55 GQAKQVS
+55 A
-62 LFFEEPFTMHK
+62 FI
-73 VLKFVVYAVITLGVA
+73 YATITLGLV
-88 ACSQDDINSAEQN
+88 ACSQEDINSTEQQ
-101 KSNEETTITVDVTLD
+101 KAKEEITFTVDVTLD
-116 KNVEEMVNAKQM
+116 KNVEDMVNAKQM
-128 TAVWDTEQSAMTR
+128 TNVWDAEQPAATR

-148 QGSLTYNWKVG
+148 QGSLTYNWRVG
-159 STIPLFVYITDGAH
+159 STIPLFVYITDGT
-173 RISSKIDKGLQI
+173 RQISRKVAKGLQI

-192 FTFSVPAYFDL
+192 FTFSVPSDFDL

-223 TQGIGTDGVM
+223 TQGIGANGVM
-233 RVSGPKE
+233 RVFGPE
-240 IDATSYDYNI
+240 VIDASSYDYNI

-260 PVAKHA
+260 PATKHA
-266 KVQFLML
+266 KVQFLMI
-273 GSWIGVRAKSDMF
+273 GSWIGVRAKSDMY

-301 HMDGTFDLSQT
+301 HMDGTFDLSQA

-318 SPYRINIDRRQ
+318 SSYRINIDKRQ

-335 CDTIKVNNFAIGGE
+335 CDTIRVNNFAIGGE

-368 TPGVTSTTKARVI
+368 TPGATSTTKTRVI
-381 RRSEADSKTGAV
+381 LRSEADSKTGAV

-402 RNRFCREAKA
+402 RNRFYREAKD
-412 IVDFKEGDTYNF
+412 IVDFKDGDTYNF

-445 SAENGENSWIEITN
+445 SAQNGENSWIEITN

-473 SPNPLN
+473 SPNPWN
-479 VPPYR
+479 VPPYGR
-484 ALYVANLTDLKALSR
+484 LYVANLTDLKTLIR

-523 AGTGYTEVVAKNKA
+523 AGTGYAEVVAKNKA

-543 GSGVAS
+543 GSGIAS
-549 PSAVTGRVRYSKFI
+549 PSAVTGGVHYSKFI

-568 NIDLKN
+568 NIDLRD
-574 PNNNIVDNFGIQVDY
+574 PNNNIVDNFGIQVHY
-589 KLNGSNGFYYNYYLG
+589 ILNGSNGFYYNYYLG
-604 QKDFIRSKEMSF
+604 EKDFIRSKETPF
-616 NAPYNGFNPMGWYY
+616 NAPYNGFNPKGWYY

-640 LGTFNDYDSRFIP
+640 LGTFNDYDGRFIP
-653 FVDYKDG
+653 FKDYNDG
-660 GSANRVERY
+660 GDFTKRDRY
-669 HDMSYYTNIVHLP
+669 RDMSYYTDIVHLP

>member
-1 MKKEYLSPTMA
+1 MNYIVKA
-12 VIPVIQEHSVLET
+12 FI
-25 GSGNLPDGSQ
+25 
-35 GHNMDDETE
+35 
-44 EYDTDESTHIS
+44 
-55 GQAKQVS
+55 
-62 LFFEEPFTMHK
+62 
-73 VLKFVVYAVITLGVA
+73 YATITLGLV
-88 ACSQDDINSAEQN
+88 ACSQEDINSTEQQ
-101 KSNEETTITVDVTLD
+101 KAKEEITFTVDVTLD
-116 KNVEEMVNAKQM
+116 KNVEDMVNAKQM
-128 TAVWDTEQSAMTR
+128 TNVWDAEQPAATR

-148 QGSLTYNWKVG
+148 QGSLTYNWRVG
-159 STIPLFVYITDGAH
+159 STIPLFVYITDGT
-173 RISSKIDKGLQI
+173 RQISRKVAKGLQI

-192 FTFSVPAYFDL
+192 FTFSVPSDFDL

-223 TQGIGTDGVM
+223 TQGIGANGVM
-233 RVSGPKE
+233 RVFGPKV
-240 IDATSYDYNI
+240 IDASSYDYNI

-260 PVAKHA
+260 PTTKHA

-273 GSWIGVRAKSDMF
+273 GSWIGVRAKSDMY

-301 HMDGTFDLSQT
+301 HMDGTFDLSQA

-318 SPYRINIDRRQ
+318 GPYRINVDKRQ

-335 CDTIKVNNFAIGGE
+335 CDTIRVNNFAIGGE

-368 TPGVTSTTKARVI
+368 TPGATSTTKTRVI
-381 RRSEADSKTGAV
+381 LRSEADSRTGAV

-402 RNRFCREAKA
+402 RNRFYREAKD
-412 IVDFKEGDTYNF
+412 IVNFKDGDTYNF

-445 SAENGENSWIEITN
+445 SAQNGENSWIEITN

-473 SPNPLN
+473 SPTPWN
-479 VPPYR
+479 VPPYG

-523 AGTGYTEVVAKNKA
+523 AGTGYAEVVAKNKA

-543 GSGVAS
+543 GSGVS
-549 PSAVTGRVRYSKFI
+549 TPSAVTGGVHYSKYI

-574 PNNNIVDNFGIQVDY
+574 PNNNIVDNFGVEVDY
-589 KLNGSNGFYYNYYLG
+589 LLNGSDGFYYNYYLG
-604 QKDFIRSKEMSF
+604 ERDFIRSKETPF
-616 NAPYNGFNPMGWYY
+616 NAPYNGFNPKGWYY

-653 FVDYKDG
+653 FVDNKDG
-660 GSANRVERY
+660 GNFTKAERY
-669 HDMSYYTNIVHLP
+669 HDMSYYTNIIHLP

>member
-1 MKKEYLSPTMA
+1 MNYIVKA
-12 VIPVIQEHSVLET
+12 FI
-25 GSGNLPDGSQ
+25 
-35 GHNMDDETE
+35 
-44 EYDTDESTHIS
+44 
-55 GQAKQVS
+55 
-62 LFFEEPFTMHK
+62 
-73 VLKFVVYAVITLGVA
+73 YATITLGLV
-88 ACSQDDINSAEQN
+88 ACSQEDISSTEQQ
-101 KSNEETTITVDVTLD
+101 KAKEEITFTVDVTLD
-116 KNVEEMVNAKQM
+116 KNVEDMVNAKQM
-128 TAVWDTEQSAMTR
+128 TNVWDAEQPAATR

-148 QGSLTYNWKVG
+148 QGSLTYNWRVG
-159 STIPLFVYITDGAH
+159 STIPLFVYITDGT
-173 RISSKIDKGLQI
+173 RQISRKVAKGLQI

-192 FTFSVPAYFDL
+192 FTFSVPSDFDL

-223 TQGIGTDGVM
+223 TQGIGANGVM
-233 RVSGPKE
+233 RVFGPE
-240 IDATSYDYNI
+240 VIDASSYDYNI

-260 PVAKHA
+260 PATKHA

-273 GSWIGVRAKSDMF
+273 GSWIGVRAKSDMY

-301 HMDGTFDLSQT
+301 HMDGTFDLSQA

-318 SPYRINIDRRQ
+318 SSYRINIDKRQ

-335 CDTIKVNNFAIGGE
+335 CDTIRVNNFAIGGE

-368 TPGVTSTTKARVI
+368 TPGATSTTKARVI
-381 RRSEADSKTGAV
+381 LRSEADSKTGAV

-402 RNRFCREAKA
+402 RNRFYREAKD
-412 IVDFKEGDTYNF
+412 IVNFKDGDTYNF

-445 SAENGENSWIEITN
+445 SAQNGENSWIEITN

-473 SPNPLN
+473 SPNPWN
-479 VPPYR
+479 VEPYG

-523 AGTGYTEVVAKNKA
+523 AGTGYAEVVAKNKA

-543 GSGVAS
+543 GSGVS
-549 PSAVTGRVRYSKFI
+549 TPSAVTGGVHYSKYI

-568 NIDLKN
+568 NIDLKD
-574 PNNNIVDNFGIQVDY
+574 PNNNIVDNFGVEVGY
-589 KLNGSNGFYYNYYLG
+589 LLNGSNGFYYNYYLG
-604 QKDFIRSKEMSF
+604 ERDFIRSKETPF
-616 NAPYNGFNPMGWYY
+616 NAPYNGFNPKGWYY

-653 FVDYKDG
+653 FVDNKDG
-660 GSANRVERY
+660 GNFTKAERY
-669 HDMSYYTNIVHLP
+669 RDMSYYTNIIHLP

>member
-1 MKKEYLSPTMA
+1 MNSIIKSFIFVA
-12 VIPVIQEHSVLET
+12 
-25 GSGNLPDGSQ
+25 
-35 GHNMDDETE
+35 
-44 EYDTDESTHIS
+44 IS
-55 GQAKQVS
+55 
-62 LFFEEPFTMHK
+62 
-73 VLKFVVYAVITLGVA
+73 LGLA
-88 ACSQDDINSAEQN
+88 ACSQEDITSNEQ
-101 KSNEETTITVDVTLD
+101 KKATEETTFIVDVTLD
-116 KNVEEMVNAKQM
+116 KNVEDMVNAKQM
-128 TAVWDTEQSAMTR
+128 TAVWDAEQSAMTR

-159 STIPLFVYITDGAH
+159 STIPLFVYITDGKYQK
-173 RISSKIDKGLQI
+173 SYKLDKGLQI

-192 FTFSVPAYFDL
+192 FTFSVPTYFDL

-223 TQGIGTDGVM
+223 TIGIGIDGVM
-233 RVSGPKE
+233 RVFGPKV
-240 IDATSYDYNI
+240 IDANSYDYNI
-250 PLYSKLTKVD
+250 PLYSKLTNVD
-260 PVAKHA
+260 PVTKHA

-273 GSWIGVRAKSDMF
+273 GSWIGVRAKSDMY
-286 YKSNVYSIALKSDVL
+286 YKSSVYSIALKSDVL
-301 HMDGTFDLSQT
+301 HMDGTFDLSQA

-335 CDTIKVNNFAIGGE
+335 CDTIRVNNFAIGGE

-381 RRSEADSKTGAV
+381 LRSEADSKAGAV

-402 RNRFCREAKA
+402 RNRFYREAKT
-412 IVDFKEGDTYNF
+412 IVDFKDGDTYNF

-473 SPNPLN
+473 SPNPWN
-479 VPPYR
+479 VPPYGR
-484 ALYVANLTDLKALSR
+484 LYVANLTDLKTLSR

-523 AGTGYTEVVAKNKA
+523 AGTGYAEVVAKNKA

-543 GSGVAS
+543 GSGIAS
-549 PSAVTGRVRYSKFI
+549 PSAVTGGVHYSKFI

-568 NIDLKN
+568 NIDLRD
-574 PNNNIVDNFGIQVDY
+574 PNNNIVDNFGIQVHY
-589 KLNGSNGFYYNYYLG
+589 ILNGSNGFYYNYYLG
-604 QKDFIRSKEMSF
+604 EKDFIRSKETPF
-616 NAPYNGFNPMGWYY
+616 NAPYNGFNPKGWYY

-640 LGTFNDYDSRFIP
+640 LGTFNDYDGRFIP
-653 FVDYKDG
+653 FKDYNDG
-660 GSANRVERY
+660 GEFTKSERY
-669 HDMSYYTNIVHLP
+669 RDMSYYTDIVHLP

>member
-1 MKKEYLSPTMA
+1 MNYIVKA
-12 VIPVIQEHSVLET
+12 FI
-25 GSGNLPDGSQ
+25 
-35 GHNMDDETE
+35 
-44 EYDTDESTHIS
+44 
-55 GQAKQVS
+55 
-62 LFFEEPFTMHK
+62 
-73 VLKFVVYAVITLGVA
+73 YATITLGLV
-88 ACSQDDINSAEQN
+88 ACSQEDINSTERQKA
-101 KSNEETTITVDVTLD
+101 KEEITFTVDVTLD
-116 KNVEEMVNAKQM
+116 KNVEDMVNAKQM
-128 TAVWDTEQSAMTR
+128 TNVWDAEQPAATR

-148 QGSLTYNWKVG
+148 QGALTYNWRVG
-159 STIPLFVYITDGAH
+159 STIPLFVYITDGKYKK
-173 RISSKIDKGLQI
+173 SYKLDKGLQV
-185 ISANKGY
+185 ISAHKGY
-192 FTFSVPAYFDL
+192 FTFSVPTYFDL

-223 TQGIGTDGVM
+223 TIGIGYDGVM
-233 RVSGPKE
+233 RVFGPKA
-240 IDATSYDYNI
+240 IDASSYDYNI

-260 PVAKHA
+260 PATKHA

-273 GSWIGVRAKSDMF
+273 GSWIGVRAKSDMY
-286 YKSNVYSIALKSDVL
+286 YKSSIYSIALKSDVL
-301 HMDGTFDLSQT
+301 HMDGKFDLSKA
-312 SPVWKP
+312 SPVWEADK
-318 SPYRINIDRRQ
+318 YRISFNARHNTI
-329 GKVLDE
+329 VDE
-335 CDTIKVNNFAIGGE
+335 CDTIRVNNFAIGGE

-368 TPGVTSTTKARVI
+368 TPGATSTTKARVI
-381 RRSEADSKTGAV
+381 LRSEADSKTGAV

-402 RNRFCREAKA
+402 RNRFYREAKD
-412 IVDFKEGDTYNF
+412 IVDFKDGDTYNF
-424 SINASLKETRGALM
+424 SINASLKETRGTLM

-445 SAENGENSWIEITN
+445 SAQNGENSWIEITN

-473 SPNPLN
+473 SPNPWN

-484 ALYVANLTDLKALSR
+484 ALYVANLTDLKVLSR

-523 AGTGYTEVVAKNKA
+523 AGTGYAEVVAKNKA

-543 GSGVAS
+543 GSGVS
-549 PSAVTGRVRYSKFI
+549 TPSAVTGGVHYSKYI

-568 NIDLKN
+568 NIDLKD
-574 PNNNIVDNFGIQVDY
+574 PNNNIVDNFGVEVGY
-589 KLNGSNGFYYNYYLG
+589 LLNGSNGFYYNYYLG
-604 QKDFIRSKEMSF
+604 ERDFIRSKETPF
-616 NAPYNGFNPMGWYY
+616 NAPYNGFNPKGWYY

-660 GSANRVERY
+660 GSGNRPERY
-669 HDMSYYTNIVHLP
+669 RDMSYYTNIIHLP

>member
-1 MKKEYLSPTMA
+1 MNYIVKA
-12 VIPVIQEHSVLET
+12 FI
-25 GSGNLPDGSQ
+25 
-35 GHNMDDETE
+35 
-44 EYDTDESTHIS
+44 
-55 GQAKQVS
+55 
-62 LFFEEPFTMHK
+62 
-73 VLKFVVYAVITLGVA
+73 YATITLGLV
-88 ACSQDDINSAEQN
+88 ACSQEDINSPEQQ
-101 KSNEETTITVDVTLD
+101 KAKEEITFTVDVTLD
-116 KNVEEMVNAKQM
+116 KNVEDMVNAKQM
-128 TAVWDTEQSAMTR
+128 TNVWDAEQPAATR

-148 QGSLTYNWKVG
+148 QGSLTYNWRVG
-159 STIPLFVYITDGAH
+159 STIPLFVYITDGT
-173 RISSKIDKGLQI
+173 RQISRKIANGLQI

-192 FTFSVPAYFDL
+192 FTFSVPSDFDL

-223 TQGIGTDGVM
+223 TIGIGNDGVM
-233 RVSGPKE
+233 RVFGPKV
-240 IDATSYDYNI
+240 IDASSYDYNI

-260 PVAKHA
+260 PATKHA

-273 GSWIGVRAKSDMF
+273 GSWIGVRAKSDMY

-301 HMDGTFDLSQT
+301 HMDGTFDLSQA
-312 SPVWKP
+312 SPVWKA
-318 SPYRINIDRRQ
+318 SPYRINVDKRQ

-335 CDTIKVNNFAIGGE
+335 CDTIRVNNFAIGGE

-368 TPGVTSTTKARVI
+368 TPGVTSTKKTRVI
-381 RRSEADSKTGAV
+381 LRSEADSKTGAV

-402 RNRFCREAKA
+402 RNRFYREAKA
-412 IVDFKEGDTYNF
+412 NVDFKDGDTYNF

-445 SAENGENSWIEITN
+445 SPENGENSWIEITN

-473 SPNPLN
+473 SPNPWN
-479 VPPYR
+479 VPPYG

-499 GSSSVGMPG
+499 GSSSVGMPE

-523 AGTGYTEVVAKNKA
+523 AGTGYAEVVAKNKA

-543 GSGVAS
+543 GSGAS
-549 PSAVTGRVRYSKFI
+549 TPSAVTGGVRYSKYI

-568 NIDLKN
+568 NIDLKD
-574 PNNNIVDNFGIQVDY
+574 PNNNIVDNFGVEVDY
-589 KLNGSNGFYYNYYLG
+589 LLNGSNGFYYNYYLG
-604 QKDFIRSKEMSF
+604 ERDFIRSKETPF
-616 NAPYNGFNPMGWYY
+616 NAPYNGFNPKGWYY

-660 GSANRVERY
+660 GSVNRVDRY
-669 HDMSYYTNIVHLP
+669 RDMSYYTNIIHLP

>member
-1 MKKEYLSPTMA
+1 MKKEYLSPTMTI
-12 VIPVIQEHSVLET
+12 IPVIQEHSVLET

-62 LFFEEPFTMHK
+62 LFFKEPFTMHK

-192 FTFSVPAYFDL
+192 FTFSVPTNFDL

-318 SPYRINIDRRQ
+318 SEYRINIDRRQ

-335 CDTIKVNNFAIGGE
+335 CDTIRVNNFAIGGE

-381 RRSEADSKTGAV
+381 LRSEADSKTGAV

-549 PSAVTGRVRYSKFI
+549 PSAVTGGVRYSKFI

-616 NAPYNGFNPMGWYY
+616 NAPYNGFNPIGWYY

>member
-1 MKKEYLSPTMA
+1 MMKTRSMRWTNQLLPVSQLNIHQSYLE
-12 VIPVIQEHSVLET
+12 I
-25 GSGNLPDGSQ
+25 
-35 GHNMDDETE
+35 TE
-44 EYDTDESTHIS
+44 IMNYIVKTLI
-55 GQAKQVS
+55 
-62 LFFEEPFTMHK
+62 
-73 VLKFVVYAVITLGVA
+73 YATITFGLV
-88 ACSQDDINSAEQN
+88 ACSQEDINSTEQQ
-101 KSNEETTITVDVTLD
+101 KAKEEITFTVDVTLD
-116 KNVEEMVNAKQM
+116 KNVEDMVNAKQM
-128 TAVWDTEQSAMTR
+128 TNVWDAEQPAATR

-148 QGSLTYNWKVG
+148 QGSLTYNWRVG
-159 STIPLFVYITDGAH
+159 STIPLFVYITDGT
-173 RISSKIDKGLQI
+173 RQISRKVAKGLQI

-192 FTFSVPAYFDL
+192 FTFSVPSDFDL

-223 TQGIGTDGVM
+223 TQGIGANGVM
-233 RVSGPKE
+233 RVFGPE
-240 IDATSYDYNI
+240 VIDASSYDYNI

-260 PVAKHA
+260 PATKHA
-266 KVQFLML
+266 KVQFLMI
-273 GSWIGVRAKSDMF
+273 GSWIGVRAKSDMY

-301 HMDGTFDLSQT
+301 HMDGTFDLSQA

-318 SPYRINIDRRQ
+318 SPYRINVDKRQ

-335 CDTIKVNNFAIGGE
+335 CDTIRVNNFSIGGK

-368 TPGVTSTTKARVI
+368 TPGVTSTTKTRVI
-381 RRSEADSKTGAV
+381 LRSEADSKTGAV

-402 RNRFCREAKA
+402 RNRFYREAKA
-412 IVDFKEGDTYNF
+412 IVNFKDGDTYNF

-473 SPNPLN
+473 SPNPWN
-479 VPPYR
+479 VPPYGR
-484 ALYVANLTDLKALSR
+484 LYVANLTDLKTLSR

-523 AGTGYTEVVAKNKA
+523 AGTGYAEVVAKNKA

-543 GSGVAS
+543 GSGIAS
-549 PSAVTGRVRYSKFI
+549 PSAVTGGVHYSKFI

-568 NIDLKN
+568 NIDLRD
-574 PNNNIVDNFGIQVDY
+574 PNNNIVDNFGIQVHY
-589 KLNGSNGFYYNYYLG
+589 ILNGSNGFYYNYYLG
-604 QKDFIRSKEMSF
+604 EKDFIRSKETPF
-616 NAPYNGFNPMGWYY
+616 NAPYNGFNPKGWYY

-640 LGTFNDYDSRFIP
+640 LGTFNDYDGRFIP
-653 FVDYKDG
+653 FKDYNDG
-660 GSANRVERY
+660 GDFTKRNRYR
-669 HDMSYYTNIVHLP
+669 DMSYYTDIVHLP

>member
-1 MKKEYLSPTMA
+1 MNYIVKAL
-12 VIPVIQEHSVLET
+12 I
-25 GSGNLPDGSQ
+25 
-35 GHNMDDETE
+35 
-44 EYDTDESTHIS
+44 
-55 GQAKQVS
+55 
-62 LFFEEPFTMHK
+62 
-73 VLKFVVYAVITLGVA
+73 YATITLGLV
-88 ACSQDDINSAEQN
+88 ACSQEDINSIEQQ
-101 KSNEETTITVDVTLD
+101 KAKEEITFTVDVTLD
-116 KNVEEMVNAKQM
+116 KNVEDMVNAKQM
-128 TAVWDTEQSAMTR
+128 TNVWDAEQPAATR

-148 QGSLTYNWKVG
+148 QGSLTYNWRVG
-159 STIPLFVYITDGAH
+159 STIPLFVYITDGKYKK
-173 RISSKIDKGLQI
+173 SYKLDKGLQV
-185 ISANKGY
+185 ISAHKGY
-192 FTFSVPAYFDL
+192 FTFSVPTYFDS

-223 TQGIGTDGVM
+223 TQGIDYYGVM
-233 RVSGPKE
+233 RVFGPKV
-240 IDATSYDYNI
+240 IDASSYDYNI

-260 PVAKHA
+260 PATKHA

-273 GSWIGVRAKSDMF
+273 GSWIGVRAKSDMY

-301 HMDGTFDLSQT
+301 HMDGTFDLSQA

-318 SPYRINIDRRQ
+318 SPYRINVDRRQ

-335 CDTIKVNNFAIGGE
+335 CDTIRVNNFAIGGE

-368 TPGVTSTTKARVI
+368 TPGVTSTTKTRVI
-381 RRSEADSKTGAV
+381 LRSEADSKTGAV

-402 RNRFCREAKA
+402 RNRFYREAKA
-412 IVDFKEGDTYNF
+412 TVAFKDGDTYNF

-473 SPNPLN
+473 SPNPWN
-479 VPPYR
+479 VPPYGR
-484 ALYVANLTDLKALSR
+484 LYVANLTDLKALSR

-523 AGTGYTEVVAKNKA
+523 AGTGYAEVVAKNKA

-543 GSGVAS
+543 GSGVS
-549 PSAVTGRVRYSKFI
+549 TPSAVTGGVRYSKYI

-574 PNNNIVDNFGIQVDY
+574 PNNNIVDNFGVEVGY
-589 KLNGSNGFYYNYYLG
+589 LLNGSNGFYYNYYLG
-604 QKDFIRSKEMSF
+604 ERDFIRSKETPF
-616 NAPYNGFNPMGWYY
+616 NAPYNGFNPKGWYY

-640 LGTFNDYDSRFIP
+640 LGTFNDYDGRFIP
-653 FVDYKDG
+653 FKDYNDG
-660 GSANRVERY
+660 GDFTKRDRY
-669 HDMSYYTNIVHLP
+669 RDMSYYTDIVHLP

>member
-1 MKKEYLSPTMA
+1 MNYIVKA
-12 VIPVIQEHSVLET
+12 FI
-25 GSGNLPDGSQ
+25 
-35 GHNMDDETE
+35 
-44 EYDTDESTHIS
+44 
-55 GQAKQVS
+55 
-62 LFFEEPFTMHK
+62 
-73 VLKFVVYAVITLGVA
+73 YATITLGLV
-88 ACSQDDINSAEQN
+88 ACSQEDINSTEQQ
-101 KSNEETTITVDVTLD
+101 KAKEEITFTVDVTLD
-116 KNVEEMVNAKQM
+116 KDVEDMVNAKQM
-128 TAVWDTEQSAMTR
+128 TNVWDAEQPAATR

-148 QGSLTYNWKVG
+148 QGSLTYNWRVG
-159 STIPLFVYITDGAH
+159 STIPLFVYITDGKYKK
-173 RISSKIDKGLQI
+173 SYKLDKGLQV
-185 ISANKGY
+185 ISAHKGY
-192 FTFSVPAYFDL
+192 FTFSVPSDFDL

-223 TQGIGTDGVM
+223 TQGIGYDGIM
-233 RVSGPKE
+233 RVFGPKV
-240 IDATSYDYNI
+240 IDASSYDYNI

-260 PVAKHA
+260 PSTKHA

-273 GSWIGVRAKSDMF
+273 GSWIGVRAKSDMY

-301 HMDGTFDLSQT
+301 HMDGKFDLSKA
-312 SPVWKP
+312 SPVWEADK
-318 SPYRINIDRRQ
+318 YRISFNARHNTI
-329 GKVLDE
+329 VDE
-335 CDTIKVNNFAIGGE
+335 CDTIRVNNFAIGGE

-368 TPGVTSTTKARVI
+368 TPGATSTTKARVI
-381 RRSEADSKTGAV
+381 LRSEADSKTGAV

-402 RNRFCREAKA
+402 RNRFYREAKA
-412 IVDFKEGDTYNF
+412 IVNFKDGDTYNF

-445 SAENGENSWIEITN
+445 SAQNGENSWIEITN

-473 SPNPLN
+473 SPNPWN
-479 VPPYR
+479 VEPYR
-484 ALYVANLTDLKALSR
+484 ALYVANLTDLKVLSR

-523 AGTGYTEVVAKNKA
+523 AGTGYAEVVAKNKA

-543 GSGVAS
+543 GSGVS
-549 PSAVTGRVRYSKFI
+549 TPSAVTGGVRYSKYI

-568 NIDLKN
+568 NIDLKDH
-574 PNNNIVDNFGIQVDY
+574 NNNIVDNFGVEVAY
-589 KLNGSNGFYYNYYLG
+589 LLNGSNGFYYNYYLG
-604 QKDFIRSKEMSF
+604 ERDFIRSKETPF
-616 NAPYNGFNPMGWYY
+616 NAPYNGFNPKGWYY

-653 FVDYKDG
+653 FVDNKDG
-660 GSANRVERY
+660 GSGNRPERY
-669 HDMSYYTNIVHLP
+669 HDMSYYTNIIHLP

>member
-1 MKKEYLSPTMA
+1 MNYIVKA
-12 VIPVIQEHSVLET
+12 FI
-25 GSGNLPDGSQ
+25 
-35 GHNMDDETE
+35 
-44 EYDTDESTHIS
+44 
-55 GQAKQVS
+55 
-62 LFFEEPFTMHK
+62 
-73 VLKFVVYAVITLGVA
+73 YATITLGLV
-88 ACSQDDINSAEQN
+88 ACSQEDISSTEQQ
-101 KSNEETTITVDVTLD
+101 KAKEEITFTVDVTLD
-116 KNVEEMVNAKQM
+116 KNVEDMVNAKEM
-128 TAVWDTEQSAMTR
+128 TNVWDAEQPAATR

-148 QGSLTYNWKVG
+148 QGSLTYNWRVG
-159 STIPLFVYITDGAH
+159 STIPLFVYITDGT
-173 RISSKIDKGLQI
+173 RQISRKVAKGLQI

-192 FTFSVPAYFDL
+192 FTFSVPSDFDL

-223 TQGIGTDGVM
+223 TKGIGANGVM
-233 RVSGPKE
+233 RVFGPE
-240 IDATSYDYNI
+240 VIDASSYDYNI

-260 PVAKHA
+260 PATKHA

-273 GSWIGVRAKSDMF
+273 GSWIGVRAKSDMY

-301 HMDGTFDLSQT
+301 HMDGTFDLSQA
-312 SPVWKP
+312 SPVWEASK
-318 SPYRINIDRRQ
+318 YRINVDKRQ

-335 CDTIKVNNFAIGGE
+335 CDTIRVNNFAIGGE

-368 TPGVTSTTKARVI
+368 TPGVTSTKKARVI
-381 RRSEADSKTGAV
+381 LRSEADSRTGAV

-402 RNRFCREAKA
+402 RNRFYREAKD
-412 IVDFKEGDTYNF
+412 IVNFKDGDTYNF

-445 SAENGENSWIEITN
+445 SAQNGENSWIEITN

-473 SPNPLN
+473 SPNPWN
-479 VPPYR
+479 VEPYR

-508 NSTTSIP
+508 NPTTSIP

-523 AGTGYTEVVAKNKA
+523 AGTGYAEVIAKNKA

-543 GSGVAS
+543 GSGLS
-549 PSAVTGRVRYSKFI
+549 TPSAVTGGVRYSKYI

-568 NIDLKN
+568 NIDLKD
-574 PNNNIVDNFGIQVDY
+574 PNNNIVDNFGVEVAY
-589 KLNGSNGFYYNYYLG
+589 LLNGSNGFYYNYYLG
-604 QKDFIRSKEMSF
+604 ERDFIRSKETPF
-616 NAPYNGFNPMGWYY
+616 NAPYNGFNPKGWYY

-660 GSANRVERY
+660 GSVNRPERY
-669 HDMSYYTNIVHLP
+669 HDMSYYTNIIYLP

>member
-1 MKKEYLSPTMA
+1 MNYIVKA
-12 VIPVIQEHSVLET
+12 FI
-25 GSGNLPDGSQ
+25 
-35 GHNMDDETE
+35 
-44 EYDTDESTHIS
+44 
-55 GQAKQVS
+55 
-62 LFFEEPFTMHK
+62 
-73 VLKFVVYAVITLGVA
+73 YATITLGLV
-88 ACSQDDINSAEQN
+88 ACSQEDISSTEQQ
-101 KSNEETTITVDVTLD
+101 KAKEEITFTVDVTLD
-116 KNVEEMVNAKQM
+116 KNVEDMVNAKEM
-128 TAVWDTEQSAMTR
+128 TNVWDAEQPAATR

-148 QGSLTYNWKVG
+148 QGSLTYNWRVG
-159 STIPLFVYITDGAH
+159 STIPLFVYITDGKYKK
-173 RISSKIDKGLQI
+173 SYKLDKGLQV
-185 ISANKGY
+185 ISAHKGY
-192 FTFSVPAYFDL
+192 FTFSVPSYFDL

-223 TQGIGTDGVM
+223 TIGIGYDGVM
-233 RVSGPKE
+233 RVFGPKA
-240 IDATSYDYNI
+240 IDASSYDYNI

-260 PVAKHA
+260 PATKHA

-273 GSWIGVRAKSDMF
+273 GSWIGVRAKSDMY

-301 HMDGTFDLSQT
+301 HMDGTFDLSQA

-335 CDTIKVNNFAIGGE
+335 CDTIRVNNFAIGGD

-368 TPGVTSTTKARVI
+368 TPGATSTTKARVI
-381 RRSEADSKTGAV
+381 LRSEADSKTGAV

-402 RNRFCREAKA
+402 RNRFYREAKA
-412 IVDFKEGDTYNF
+412 IVNFKDGDTYNF

-445 SAENGENSWIEITN
+445 SAQNGENGWIEITN

-473 SPNPLN
+473 SPNPWN
-479 VPPYR
+479 VPPYG

-523 AGTGYTEVVAKNKA
+523 AGTGYAEVVSKNKA

-543 GSGVAS
+543 GSGIAS
-549 PSAVTGRVRYSKFI
+549 PSAVTGGVHYSKFI

-568 NIDLKN
+568 NIDLRD
-574 PNNNIVDNFGIQVDY
+574 PNNNIVDNFGIQVHY
-589 KLNGSNGFYYNYYLG
+589 ILNGSNGFYYNYYLG
-604 QKDFIRSKEMSF
+604 EKDFIRSKETPF
-616 NAPYNGFNPMGWYY
+616 NAPYNGFNPKGWYY

-640 LGTFNDYDSRFIP
+640 LGTFNDYDGRFIP
-653 FVDYKDG
+653 FKDYNDG
-660 GSANRVERY
+660 GEFTKSERY
-669 HDMSYYTNIVHLP
+669 RDMSYYTDIVHLP

>member
-1 MKKEYLSPTMA
+1 MNYIVKA
-12 VIPVIQEHSVLET
+12 FI
-25 GSGNLPDGSQ
+25 
-35 GHNMDDETE
+35 
-44 EYDTDESTHIS
+44 
-55 GQAKQVS
+55 
-62 LFFEEPFTMHK
+62 
-73 VLKFVVYAVITLGVA
+73 YATITLGLV
-88 ACSQDDINSAEQN
+88 ACSQEDINSTEQQ
-101 KSNEETTITVDVTLD
+101 KAKEEITFTVDVTLD
-116 KNVEEMVNAKQM
+116 KNVEDMVNAKQM
-128 TAVWDTEQSAMTR
+128 TNVWDAEQPAATR

-148 QGSLTYNWKVG
+148 QGSLTYNWRVG
-159 STIPLFVYITDGAH
+159 STIPLFVYITDGKYKK
-173 RISSKIDKGLQI
+173 SYKLDKGLQV
-185 ISANKGY
+185 ISAHKGY
-192 FTFSVPAYFDL
+192 FTFSVPTYFDL

-223 TQGIGTDGVM
+223 TQGIGYDGVM
-233 RVSGPKE
+233 RVFGPKA
-240 IDATSYDYNI
+240 IDASSYDYNI

-260 PVAKHA
+260 PVTKHA

-273 GSWIGVRAKSDMF
+273 GSWIGVRAKSDMY

-301 HMDGTFDLSQT
+301 HMDGTFDLSQA

-318 SPYRINIDRRQ
+318 SSYRINIDSRQ

-335 CDTIKVNNFAIGGE
+335 CDTIRVNNFAIGGE

-368 TPGVTSTTKARVI
+368 TPSVTSTTKTRVI
-381 RRSEADSKTGAV
+381 LRSEADSKTGAV

-402 RNRFCREAKA
+402 RNRFYREAKA
-412 IVDFKEGDTYNF
+412 IVNFKDGDTYNF

-445 SAENGENSWIEITN
+445 SAQNGENSWIEITN

-473 SPNPLN
+473 SPNPWN
-479 VPPYR
+479 VEPYR
-484 ALYVANLTDLKALSR
+484 ALYVANLTDLKVLSR

-523 AGTGYTEVVAKNKA
+523 AGTGYAEVVAKNKA
-537 YQVINT
+537 YQVVNT
-543 GSGVAS
+543 GSGVS
-549 PSAVTGRVRYSKFI
+549 TPSAVTGGVRYSKYI

-568 NIDLKN
+568 NIDLKD
-574 PNNNIVDNFGIQVDY
+574 PNNNIVDNFGVEVGY
-589 KLNGSNGFYYNYYLG
+589 LLNGSNGFYYNYYLG
-604 QKDFIRSKEMSF
+604 ERDFIRSKETPF
-616 NAPYNGFNPMGWYY
+616 NAPYNGFNPKGWYY

-653 FVDYKDG
+653 FVDNKDG
-660 GSANRVERY
+660 GNFTKAERY
-669 HDMSYYTNIVHLP
+669 RDMSYYTNIIHLP